1 MIIYSTIDKKRNLT
15 TIIYNKLTRNT
26 IKGDKRVGFTTNTK
40 HFEKAKAVAK
50 ANGLTISSAMDMF
63 VKQVAITR
71 KMKLLNE
78 KEILFLQLQSE
89 IKQAFD
95 DYSNGVNT
103 YSVDEVRK
111 RLGL

>member
-1 MIIYSTIDKKRNLT
+1 MEISVSR
-15 TIIYNKLTRNT
+15 
-26 IKGDKRVGFTTNTK
+26 DKRVGFATNTK

-50 ANGLTISSAMDMF
+50 ANGLTISSAVDMF

-89 IKQAFD
+89 VKQAFD

-103 YSVDEVRK
+103 YSVDEVRE

>member
-1 MIIYSTIDKKRNLT
+1 MEFTAPR
-15 TIIYNKLTRNT
+15 
-26 IKGDKRVGFTTNTK
+26 DKRVGFTTNTEY
-40 HFEKAKAVAK
+40 FEKAKKIAK

-63 VKQVAITR
+63 VKQVAITG
-71 KMKLLNE
+71 KMELLDE

-89 IKQAFD
+89 VKQAID

-103 YSVDEVRK
+103 YSVDEVRE

>member
-1 MIIYSTIDKKRNLT
+1 MEISVPQ
-15 TIIYNKLTRNT
+15 
-26 IKGDKRVGFTTNTK
+26 DKRVGFTTNTEY
-40 HFEKAKAVAK
+40 FEKAKAVAK
-50 ANGLTISSAMDMF
+50 ANGLTISSTMDMF

-71 KMKLLNE
+71 KMKLLDE

-89 IKQAFD
+89 VKQAFD

-103 YSVDEVRK
+103 YSVDEVRE